1 MQKIYYKCE
10 FRQLAPL
17 RIGTGSGEKTD
28 NDIRKDSRGFPM
40 IPGTSLAGVLRALLP
55 PEDADVVFGY
65 IKTGNN
71 AETVSS
77 AVLVGDAVLP
87 ADAKQ
92 TDYRISERDGVG
104 LTDHGTA
111 KKHAKYDFEVVECD
125 LPYTAILELADEA
138 DEEKVVPHLECALRL
153 AQADGLHFGARSTR
167 GYGLVSVSVAKRSFS
182 FPRQLDEW
190 LDFDPLTGAYPDQL
204 PNGPLPK
211 RKRPIRVELTVKM
224 RGCFSVRVYTTA
236 IVPENELTAPDQIAL
251 ENRNGDAVLPGTSWA
266 GSFRHHMRLLAQSSG
281 LDDAVLEQIDALFGV
296 CGKTKKRSEI
306 SFSEA
311 EINTKKR
318 LTMTRN
324 AVDRFT
330 NAPRSRALFTTRVAH
345 GGEGE
350 ATIELPTETDPK
362 LLRLLAAA
370 INDLDLGL
378 MTLGGEA
385 GVGRGLCEVTALKV
399 NGTDQTQ
406 SMKALKTDYLLG
418 GGV

>member
-1 MQKIYYKCE
+1 MQKIYYQCA

-55 PEDADVVFGY
+55 PEDADAVFGY
-65 IKTGNN
+65 LKTGDH
-71 AETVSS
+71 AEIVSS

-87 ADAKQ
+87 AGTRQ
-92 TDYRISERDGVG
+92 SDYRISERDGVG
-104 LTDHGTA
+104 LTDHGA
-111 KKHAKYDFEVVECD
+111 KIDHAKYDFEVVECD
-125 LPYTAILELADEA
+125 LPYTAILELADDA
-138 DEEKVVPHLECALRL
+138 DEETVVPRLERALRL
-153 AQADGLHFGARSTR
+153 AQAEGLHFGARSTR
-167 GYGLVSVSVAKRSFS
+167 GYGLVSVSIAKRSFE

-190 LDFDPLTGAYPDQL
+190 LDFDPLTGAYPDRL
-204 PNGPLPK
+204 PDGPLPE
-211 RKRPIRVELTVKM
+211 RRRPIRVELTVKM
-224 RGCFSVRVYTTA
+224 RGSFSVRVYTTA
-236 IVPENELTAPDQIAL
+236 IARENEAAPDQIAL
-251 ENRNGDAVLPGTSWA
+251 ENRKGDAVLPGTSWA
-266 GSFRHHMRLLAQSSG
+266 GSFRHHMRLLAQGSG
-281 LDDAVLEQIDALFGV
+281 LDEAVLNQIDALFGV
-296 CGKTKKRSEI
+296 TGKVKKRSEI
-306 SFSEA
+306 RFREA

-318 LTMTRN
+318 LTITRN
-324 AVDRFT
+324 AIDRFT
-330 NAPRSRALFTTRVAH
+330 NVPCNRALFTSRVAH

>member
-1 MQKIYYKCE
+1 MQKIYYQCA

-28 NDIRKDSRGFPM
+28 NDIRKDSRGIPM

-104 LTDHGTA
+104 LTDHGA
-111 KKHAKYDFEVVECD
+111 KIDHAKYDFEVVECD
-125 LPYTAILELADEA
+125 LPYTAILELADDA
-138 DEEKVVPHLECALRL
+138 DEETVVPRLERALRL
-153 AQADGLHFGARSTR
+153 AQAEGLHFGARSTR

-190 LDFDPLTGAYPDQL
+190 LDFDPLTGAYPNQL
-204 PNGPLPK
+204 PNGPLPESK
-211 RKRPIRVELTVKM
+211 RSIRVELTVKM
-224 RGCFSVRVYTTA
+224 RGSFSVRVYTTA
-236 IVPENELTAPDQIAL
+236 IARENEAAPDQIAL
-251 ENRNGDAVLPGTSWA
+251 ENRKGDAVLPGTSWA
-266 GSFRHHMRLLAQSSG
+266 GSFRHHMRLLAQGSG
-281 LDDAVLEQIDALFGV
+281 LDEAVLNQIDALFGV
-296 CGKTKKRSEI
+296 TGKVKKRSEI
-306 SFSEA
+306 RFREA

-318 LTMTRN
+318 LTITRN
-324 AVDRFT
+324 AIDRFT
-330 NAPRSRALFTTRVAH
+330 NAPCNRALFTSRVAH